1 MYLNHLL
8 LYVTTDK
15 NCLQLNKRS
24 YKQRTYD
31 IVVLIPNYFTPFQE
45 TQVHSWA
52 QLKTQDL
59 YDKKSKTMA
68 WHDLTK
74 AQDTTPPG

>member
-1 MYLNHLL
+1 MDLHHLL
-8 LYVTTDK
+8 IYITTDK
-15 NCLQLNKRS
+15 NHFQLNKRS

-31 IVVLIPNYFTPFQE
+31 FVVSILNYFTLFQE

-52 QLKTQDL
+52 RIKTQDL

-68 WHDLTK
+68 QHDLTK
-74 AQDTTPPG
+74 AQDTNPPG